1 MNINGTYYHPTFL
14 YESLWNLV
22 GLIALLLLRPRKD
35 FFKRGELVAFYMIW
49 YGIGRFWIEGLRTD
63 SLYIGPL
70 RVSQILSL
78 ILVVIGIGLVLW
90 IRLKGKDLVPYYTDD
105 RSRVVRNE
113 DE

>member
-1 MNINGTYYHPTFL
+1 
-14 YESLWNLV
+14 
-22 GLIALLLLRPRKD
+22 
-35 FFKRGELVAFYMIW
+35 MIW

-90 IRLKGKDLVPYYTDD
+90 ISSKRERPGALLH
-105 RSRVVRNE
+105 R
-113 DE
+113 